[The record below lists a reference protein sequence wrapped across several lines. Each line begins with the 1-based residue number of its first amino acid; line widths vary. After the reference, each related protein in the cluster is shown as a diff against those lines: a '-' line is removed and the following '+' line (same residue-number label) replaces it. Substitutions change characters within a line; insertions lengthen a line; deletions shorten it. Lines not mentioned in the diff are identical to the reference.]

1 MIFQEVYFQEMY
13 YMKVFIKMKKVLF
26 LSIVFTVI
34 LTNCTEDDL
43 PINPYDEVNYGD
55 TTIVIDTLSSS
66 SFVNL
71 HKELFSPSCNVLGC
85 HDGSFEPDFRT
96 VQSSY
101 NTLVY
106 HPILKNNLEETF
118 TYRVVPGDTAYSVLH
133 ERITNCCF
141 VNTNDRMPQDNI
153 GNALPQEDLDNV
165 TNWIL
170 NGAKDITGIIPNEP
184 NNLPNIRYYVVT
196 NSTFDSTY
204 SDNRENGLFYKP
216 FFMPSN
222 EQVNFIF
229 RVTDDHTNAGAML
242 VNELSIS
249 EDQYDFSNAITATSV
264 DFNQDYH
271 IWILPFNTSVLQ
283 TGITYYM
290 RYTIND
296 GVNLTNT
303 TYPNDQTS
311 YVYKS
316 MWSFTIQ

>member
-1 MIFQEVYFQEMY
+1 MI
-13 YMKVFIKMKKVLF
+13 VFIKMEKLLF
-26 LSIVFTVI
+26 VFIVFAIFLV
-34 LTNCTEDDL
+34 NCTEDPL
-43 PINPYDEVNYGD
+43 PINPYDGVNYGD
-55 TTIVIDTLSSS
+55 TTIIIDTLSSA

-106 HPILKNNLEETF
+106 HPILKNNLDETF
-118 TYRVVPGDTAYSVLH
+118 TYRVVPGDTANSVLH
-133 ERITNCCF
+133 ERLTNCCF

-153 GNALPQEDLDNV
+153 GSSLPQEDLENV
-165 TNWIL
+165 SNWIL
-170 NGAKDITGIIPNEP
+170 DGAKDITGAIPNEP
-184 NNLPNIRYYVVT
+184 NNLPNVKYYVVT

-204 SDNRENGLFYKP
+204 SDNREGGLFYKP

-249 EDQYDFSNAITATSV
+249 ENQDNFSNAITATSLLF
-264 DFNQDYH
+264 DQTYH
-271 IWILPFNTSVLQ
+271 VWILQFNTSVLQ
-283 TGITYYM
+283 SGITYYM

-296 GVNLTNT
+296 GVNPTNT
-303 TYPNDQTS
+303 TYPNNQTS
-311 YVYKS
+311 FVYKS